1 MNFRRLL
8 PAVAV
13 AFLAVTGCSASEPES
28 DPLVDSIVD
37 PPVLAD
43 RTPEPEPEPEVE
55 IPAVPDLETHTRD
68 TFAITWALYTE
79 PERDLYCGSVS
90 RLTPAEAAAGMQAG
104 AGGDA
109 SLDWLLMVDL
119 LTAECANR

>member
-1 MNFRRLL
+1 MNLPRLL

-43 RTPEPEPEPEVE
+43 RIPEPEPEVE
-55 IPAVPDLETHTRD
+55 IPAVPDLETRTRD
-68 TFAITWALYTE
+68 TFAITWALYTK
-79 PERDLYCGSVS
+79 PDRDLACGSVS
-90 RLTPAEAAAGMQAG
+90 RLTPAEAAAGIQAG
-104 AGGDA
+104 AGGDD